1 MFENK
6 LDTDPYLDRLE
17 ASDPAL
23 YSEILLEFL
32 KRPETRVAITRHE
45 KTPSEIL
52 KIIASDNGA
61 PWIEILSH
69 PNCPPD
75 LIKQRLKKGNQD
87 ELISIAQNCLIDESL
102 IRELAKSAYSPV
114 LTWVCRRPDC
124 PPRRSCSGAEA
135 QRCGCRRPLAPHG
148 PRERRRTRSAGWR
161 PGHRSRLG
169 TRSRRS
175 PTDQWDFVRRE

>member
-1 MFENK
+1 MFEKK

-75 LIKQRLKKGNQD
+75 LIKQRLKKGN
-87 ELISIAQNCLIDESL
+87 
-102 IRELAKSAYSPV
+102 
-114 LTWVCRRPDC
+114 
-124 PPRRSCSGAEA
+124 
-135 QRCGCRRPLAPHG
+135 
-148 PRERRRTRSAGWR
+148 
-161 PGHRSRLG
+161 
-169 TRSRRS
+169 
-175 PTDQWDFVRRE
+175 